1 MGLSSCLVIAL
12 FIRHEL
18 SYDDFERKGDRIVRV
33 IMEYRFDGGGEIQRG
48 NFTSTKVATT
58 FKRMFPEV
66 EAAVRMTDRDRI
78 VSYRDKL
85 FSESRFFFADSS
97 FFDAFSM
104 PLLKGDARVAL
115 SGPMKVV
122 LTESTAR
129 RYFGNEEPIGKIL
142 RVGTDSADYEV
153 TGLIAD
159 CPSNSQIK
167 FDMLASFSSMYE
179 NQDDTYWDAN
189 YGTFFCCCR
198 IKIEDSRAAAIEGD
212 GVYEEEMKGQ
222 GCDEMNFLLEPHM
235 RIHL

>member
-1 MGLSSCLVIAL
+1 MFKNYLLTALRGFRKNRMATAINIFGLTVGLSSCLLIAL

-18 SYDDFERKGDRIVRV
+18 SYDDFERKGDRVVRV

-58 FKRMFPEV
+58 FKRVFPEI
-66 EAAVRMTDRDRI
+66 ESAVRMTDLIRI

-85 FSESRFFFADSS
+85 FSENRFFFADSS

-115 SGPMKVV
+115 SGPMKVI

-142 RVGTDSADYEV
+142 RVGTDSSHYEV
-153 TGLIAD
+153 TGVMA
-159 CPSNSQIK
+159 
-167 FDMLASFSSMYE
+167 
-179 NQDDTYWDAN
+179 
-189 YGTFFCCCR
+189 
-198 IKIEDSRAAAIEGD
+198 
-212 GVYEEEMKGQ
+212 
-222 GCDEMNFLLEPHM
+222 
-235 RIHL
+235 